1 MDTIY
6 KNPQFLIILVTS
18 TLGGFVASFFIFTIP
33 IIIYEMTSSVLAMST
48 MRAIEFVPNLVLAIF
63 IGVIVD
69 RYKRKNMLLIATITQ
84 IVCIALIIIFITANT
99 LNLTLLYIL
108 SFIIYVTVYMKGS
121 AKHSILPNMVKQT
134 QLSDANAK
142 LSFYGTVSGIIAP
155 SLAGIC
161 YALYGV
167 NFNIA
172 VYLIGT
178 ATVLFLYFFIKVEE
192 KIEWSGKNIKD
203 DILDGWHALT
213 ENKDLW
219 NLTIIILFI
228 NLSSSIS
235 GAVLTFFALDS
246 IEITEIELGYIFTGS
261 AIGALLGAQL
271 TKFAERIMDKGKIF
285 TLSYFV
291 SLSGYFL
298 LFFAHHWLIMFIS
311 MLLIGMAV
319 TLNNIQYLSLR
330 QTSTPNH
337 LLGRVAGTSSMIMKL
352 AMPLAFLISGLIG
365 ELIDVRYMFLFSIAV
380 LGFVIIFSFNKKIY
394 MMK

>member
-6 KNPQFLIILVTS
+6 KNSQYLIVLITS
-18 TLGGFVASFFIFTIP
+18 TLGGFFASFFIFTIP
-33 IIIYEMTSSVLAMST
+33 ILIYEMTSSVFAMST
-48 MRAIEFVPNLVLAIF
+48 MRAIEFIPNLVLAIF

-84 IVCIALIIIFITANT
+84 IVCIGAIIFLITAST
-99 LNLTLLYIL
+99 LNLAILYIL
-108 SFIIYVTVYMKGS
+108 SFIIFVTVYMKGS
-121 AKHSILPNMVKQT
+121 AKHSILPNMVHNT

-161 YALYGV
+161 YSLYGV

-178 ATVLFLYFFIKVEE
+178 MIVLFLYFFIKVEE
-192 KIEWSGKNIKD
+192 KIERSGKNIKG
-203 DILDGWHALT
+203 DIMDGWHALT

-246 IEITEIELGYIFTGS
+246 IEISEMELGYIFTGS
-261 AIGALLGAQL
+261 AIAALTGAQL
-271 TKFAERIMDKGKIF
+271 TKHAERLMDKGKIF
-285 TLSYFV
+285 TMSYYI
-291 SLSGYFL
+291 SLGGYLL
-298 LFFAHHWLIMFIS
+298 LFFAHHWVAMLIS
-311 MLLIGMAV
+311 MFMIGMAV

-352 AMPLAFLISGLIG
+352 SMPLTFLISGIIG
-365 ELIDVRYMFLFSIAV
+365 EMIDVRYMFIFSVAV
-380 LGFVIIFSFNKKIY
+380 LIFVIFFSFNKRIY